1 MIEIVGTRFMRQM
14 VRVLVASAV
23 REAAKL
29 AECQLQDETLA
40 DADADAGAD
49 SGGGAGGEGSSD
61 KAAATDCGAL
71 LRYAQLPSTHP
82 ELSVSEI
89 RAATAPPAPAL
100 GLCFASVG
108 YVPCVSHSSV
118 TIDPK

>member
-40 DADADAGAD
+40 VADAGAD
-49 SGGGAGGEGSSD
+49 AGGGGAGAGAGAGGEGGSD
-61 KAAATDCGAL
+61 KAAATDYDAL
-71 LRYAQLPSTHP
+71 RRYAQLPSTQP

-108 YVPCVSHSSV
+108 YE
-118 TIDPK
+118 

>member
-40 DADADAGAD
+40 VADAGAD
-49 SGGGAGGEGSSD
+49 AGGGGAGAGAGAGGEGGSD
-61 KAAATDCGAL
+61 KAAATDYDAL
-71 LRYAQLPSTHP
+71 LRYAKLPSTQP

-108 YVPCVSHSSV
+108 YE
-118 TIDPK
+118 

>member
-40 DADADAGAD
+40 VADAGAD
-49 SGGGAGGEGSSD
+49 AGGGGAGAGAGAGGEGGSD
-61 KAAATDCGAL
+61 KAAATDYDAL
-71 LRYAQLPSTHP
+71 LRYAQLPSTQP

-108 YVPCVSHSSV
+108 YE
-118 TIDPK
+118 